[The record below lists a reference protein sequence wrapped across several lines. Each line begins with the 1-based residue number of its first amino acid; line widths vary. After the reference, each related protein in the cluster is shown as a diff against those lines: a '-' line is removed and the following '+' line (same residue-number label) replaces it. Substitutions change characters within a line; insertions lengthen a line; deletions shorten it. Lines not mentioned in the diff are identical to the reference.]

1 MLQLCHTQN
10 EKTIWMKS
18 TKLSP
23 ASSYTIQCHKINQF
37 HFPQS
42 EDEGM
47 HMCLCDDWDL
57 NCFFFFCLT
66 SLIWYLRPTLS
77 WIMNFP
83 LVSLQQQQ
91 HDSRQVLV
99 FSSSFWIRR
108 KKNKISL
115 KYYFFRQNVRN
126 VIYLNKTKT

>member
-57 NCFFFFCLT
+57 NCFFFLLNLFDMVFKANSFLNYEFSTCVIT
-66 SLIWYLRPTLS
+66 TTTTTR
-77 WIMNFP
+77 F
-83 LVSLQQQQ
+83 
-91 HDSRQVLV
+91 QVLV

-115 KYYFFRQNVRN
+115 KYYFFPAECPKC
-126 VIYLNKTKT
+126 YLPQ